1 MTKKITIIIGIMGI
15 MGMISTLALAETELV
30 IDGTVTA
37 VCSPN
42 RTAEIVVPAGW
53 QIDFYGYEKAEV
65 LPTGKQIIDLNKGRR
80 FNIVKSSTI
89 QRPRGSRTYA
99 LLTPDMAAYPPEVFG
114 KGIGLDCGNPA
125 GCAFMVTCQ

>member
-1 MTKKITIIIGIMGI
+1 MKKITIMMIMVVVGAYT
-15 MGMISTLALAETELV
+15 TLALAETELV
-30 IDGTVTA
+30 TDGTVTA
-37 VCSPN
+37 ICSPN
-42 RTAEIVVPAGW
+42 RTAEIVVPVGW

-125 GCAFMVTCQ
+125 GCVFVVTCQ